1 MFYWT
6 WQALPSHCAF
16 FPIALC
22 TLGLAH
28 KLWMLSTEWGF
39 ATSLGKS
46 TKGLD
51 ISFKLF
57 EILKIFENYAKFNF
71 WKFKKVKKFKIHKT
85 FKFFFECLLNVFHI
99 FNKCPNSRISPSY
112 IRFDV
117 ITREQP
123 KLLLSLH
130 AKKQKTCRSTP
141 RSGNFIYKVSR
152 SLVRLLFVWSFIR
165 FQSLNSEFFSFRV
178 SSNK

>member
-28 KLWMLSTEWGF
+28 KLWMLSTVWGF
-39 ATSLGKS
+39 ATSSGKS
-46 TKGLD
+46 TIWID
-51 ISFKLF
+51 VNFRNWNS
-57 EILKIFENYAKFNF
+57 EIFENYAKFNF
-71 WKFKKVKKFKIHKT
+71 WKFKKVKKLKIYENFKH
-85 FKFFFECLLNVFHI
+85 FFECLLNVI
-99 FNKCPNSRISPSY
+99 FNKCQNSQISPSY

-117 ITREQP
+117 ITRKQP

-130 AKKQKTCRSTP
+130 AKKQKNLP
-141 RSGNFIYKVSR
+141 
-152 SLVRLLFVWSFIR
+152 
-165 FQSLNSEFFSFRV
+165 LNSPLW
-178 SSNK
+178 KLYI